1 MPTLY
6 LSPSTQ
12 QFNPYIIGGSEEEYM
27 NRLADAMLPYLY
39 ASGITVVRNTPEMT
53 AASSIAASN
62 AVMPDLHLALH
73 SNAAP
78 DARRGQVR
86 GTDVYYFPASRNGR
100 RAAEIIADNLK
111 VIYPLPQRVRAVPT
125 TTIGEVARTR
135 APAVLLEL
143 AYHDNYEDAV
153 WIRDNIPEVAR
164 VLALSV
170 TEYFGVP
177 FRVPKGVM

>member
-12 QFNPYIIGGSEEEYM
+12 EFNPYIIGGSEEAYM

-39 ASGITVVRNTPEMT
+39 ASGITVIRNSPEMT

-62 AVMPDLHLALH
+62 SVMPDLHLALH

-78 DARRGQVR
+78 DARSGQVR
-86 GTDVYYFPASRNGR
+86 GTDVYYAPQSQNGR
-100 RAAEIIADNLK
+100 RAAEIIAENLR
-111 VIYPLPQRVRAVPT
+111 VIYPIPRLVRALPT
-125 TTIGEVARTR
+125 TTIGEVIRTR

-143 AYHDNYEDAV
+143 AYHDNYADAV
-153 WIRDNIPEVAR
+153 WIRDNLPAIAR
-164 VLALSV
+164 NLSLSV
-170 TEYFGVP
+170 TEYFRIP
-177 FRVPKGVM
+177 FVTPQGA